1 MSATLA
7 RQLAAVRTLAWAGP
21 DPVRVEAAHTR
32 LGTDRLS
39 ARGTSTAADYV
50 VDWVLE
56 TGAGWVTRSLSV
68 RSRGSGWARSR
79 GNGWARSL
87 ELGRDDGG
95 GWSALR
101 GQDGQP
107 AERLDAA
114 GLEGA
119 LDCDL
124 GLCPFTNTMPVLRH
138 DLVAAARA
146 GEPRSVELVM
156 ALVAVPELTL
166 EVSPQRYTAR
176 GPAPDG
182 GAVLGFASGEFQT
195 SIEFDRD
202 GLVRHYPGLADRLA
216 VAPPGA
222 HPPGAGPT

>member
-1 MSATLA
+1 MAA
-7 RQLAAVRTLAWAGP
+7 RQLAVARTLAWAGP

-32 LGTDRLS
+32 LGADRLS

-68 RSRGSGWARSR
+68 RAR

-107 AERLDAA
+107 AERLDVA

-146 GEPRSVELVM
+146 GEPRRVELVM

-216 VAPPGA
+216 AAPPGA
-222 HPPGAGPT
+222 HPPGGGPT